1 VFKNPQTVILPAAA
15 PIDARWQAD
24 FLTRSAP
31 LLASLETAR
40 GPDARLALKRRAGA
54 ARVACRWY
62 PEPMDSPD
70 LKAPQQYINRELS
83 FLEFNQR
90 VLDQAFDESV
100 PLLER
105 LKFLCISC
113 SNLDEFFEI
122 RVAGLKQLQELG
134 GAQLAAD
141 GMSIPEQLT
150 AIHDRATRLVADQYR
165 CLNSLAAARA
175 RP

>member
-1 VFKNPQTVILPAAA
+1 MRAGARTSWTARRGSWPRSTPRPGRCSSRADGVAGAAA
-15 PIDARWQAD
+15 P
-24 FLTRSAP
+24 
-31 LLASLETAR
+31 
-40 GPDARLALKRRAGA
+40 AL
-54 ARVACRWY
+54 VVCRWY
-62 PEPMDSPD
+62 PERMYSPD
-70 LKAPQQYINRELS
+70 RKAPQHYINRELS

-134 GAQLAAD
+134 GAQVAAD

-150 AIHDRATRLVADQYR
+150 AIHDRATPPGPPPTPPPHHL
-165 CLNSLAAARA
+165 LL
-175 RP
+175 

>member
-1 VFKNPQTVILPAAA
+1 
-15 PIDARWQAD
+15 
-24 FLTRSAP
+24 
-31 LLASLETAR
+31 
-40 GPDARLALKRRAGA
+40 
-54 ARVACRWY
+54 
-62 PEPMDSPD
+62 MDSPA
-70 LKAPQQYINRELS
+70 LKAPQHYINRELS

-113 SNLDEFFEI
+113 NNLDEFFEI

-134 GAQLAAD
+134 GAPLAAD

-150 AIHDRATRLVADQYR
+150 AIHDRATRMVTDQYR
-165 CLNSLAAARA
+165 CLNELLPALAAEGVPLLGRSEWSAQA
-175 RP
+175 